1 MSSPSERMSPEE
13 RRAGASLASIVALRM
28 LGLFLI
34 LPVFSVYAKTLP
46 GGDNLALVGF
56 ALGAYGLTQAVFQI
70 PFGIASDLWGRKL
83 VIVIGL
89 LLFALGSFVAAWA
102 PDMNWI
108 IVGRVLQGA
117 GAIS

>member
-1 MSSPSERMSPEE
+1 
-13 RRAGASLASIVALRM
+13 M

-56 ALGAYGLTQAVFQI
+56 ALGAYGLTQAFFQI
-70 PFGIASDLWGRKL
+70 PYGIASDYFGRKL

-89 LLFALGSFVAAWA
+89 LIFALGSFVAAWA
-102 PDMNWI
+102 PDMTWI
-108 IVGRVLQGA
+108 IVGRVLQGRA
-117 GAIS
+117 PSRRRSPRWPPT